1 MMNENSLFSKNQT
14 TRIERRQSMQK
25 KFLMTANE
33 VMDELGVSRAFA
45 YRLMQKMNRELEEK
59 GFTVIN
65 GKVSRKYFEEQFYGM
80 AESRTNGG

>member
-1 MMNENSLFSKNQT
+1 
-14 TRIERRQSMQK
+14 MQK

-65 GKVSRKYFEEQFYGM
+65 GTVSRKYFEEQFYGM
-80 AESRTNGG
+80 AESRAMEVKNGSV

>member
-1 MMNENSLFSKNQT
+1 
-14 TRIERRQSMQK
+14 MQK

-80 AESRTNGG
+80 AKGRTMEVKNGSV

>member
-1 MMNENSLFSKNQT
+1 
-14 TRIERRQSMQK
+14 MQK

-65 GKVSRKYFEEQFYGM
+65 GKVILKP
-80 AESRTNGG
+80 N

>member
-1 MMNENSLFSKNQT
+1 
-14 TRIERRQSMQK
+14 MQK

-65 GKVSRKYFEEQFYGM
+65 DKVSRKYFEEQFYGM
-80 AESRTNGG
+80 AEGRTMEVKNGSV

>member
-1 MMNENSLFSKNQT
+1 
-14 TRIERRQSMQK
+14 MQK

-33 VMDELGVSRAFA
+33 VMDELGVSRALA
-45 YRLMQKMNRELEEK
+45 YRLMQKMNRELEAK

-80 AESRTNGG
+80 AETRQNGG

>member
-1 MMNENSLFSKNQT
+1 MMNENSLFSKKQT

>member
-1 MMNENSLFSKNQT
+1 
-14 TRIERRQSMQK
+14 MQK
-25 KFLMTANE
+25 KFLMTVNE
-33 VMDELGVSRAFA
+33 VMDELGISRAFA

>member
-1 MMNENSLFSKNQT
+1 
-14 TRIERRQSMQK
+14 MQK

-45 YRLMQKMNRELEEK
+45 YRLMQKMNRELEAK

-80 AESRTNGG
+80 AESRTTGG

>member
-1 MMNENSLFSKNQT
+1 MTNENSLFSKKQT

>member
-1 MMNENSLFSKNQT
+1 
-14 TRIERRQSMQK
+14 MQK

-80 AESRTNGG
+80 AESRANGG

>member
-1 MMNENSLFSKNQT
+1 
-14 TRIERRQSMQK
+14 MQK

-65 GKVSRKYFEEQFYGM
+65 GKVSRNYFQEQFYCM
-80 AESRTNGG
+80 AESRAMDVKNGTFQTEV

>member
-1 MMNENSLFSKNQT
+1 MMTENSSFSKLN
-14 TRIERRQSMQK
+14 TRIERRPSMQK

-45 YRLMQKMNRELEEK
+45 YRLMQKMNRELEAK

-80 AESRTNGG
+80 TESRANGG

>member
-1 MMNENSLFSKNQT
+1 MQT
-14 TRIERRQSMQK
+14 

-80 AESRTNGG
+80 AESRAMEVKNGSV

>member
-1 MMNENSLFSKNQT
+1 
-14 TRIERRQSMQK
+14 MQK

-45 YRLMQKMNRELEEK
+45 YRLMQKMNRELEAK

-80 AESRTNGG
+80 AESRVNGG

>member
-1 MMNENSLFSKNQT
+1 MMNINSLFSKTNV
-14 TRIERRQSMQK
+14 RIERRPSMQK

-33 VMDELGVSRAFA
+33 VMDEPGVSRAFA
-45 YRLMQKMNRELEEK
+45 YRLMQKTNRELEEK

>member
-1 MMNENSLFSKNQT
+1 
-14 TRIERRQSMQK
+14 MQK

-80 AESRTNGG
+80 AESRTMEVKNGSV